1 MKKKEQKKN
10 NLDSFIKY
18 SNIGIQ
24 MLAVIVLGVFG
35 GQKLDEFFGNENP
48 ICLVICSLLS
58 VFAAIYL
65 AIKDFIKFDK

>member
-1 MKKKEQKKN
+1 MKKKVQKKN

-24 MLAVIVLGVFG
+24 MLAVIALGVFG
-35 GQKLDEFFGNENP
+35 GLKLDEFFGNENP
-48 ICLVICSLLS
+48 ICLVILSLLS

-65 AIKDFIKFDK
+65 AIKDFIHFDK